1 MPLGTILSKQAIQ
14 TLTQLHA
21 ELGGKI
27 ETNRKSGDKLRLQ
40 MMQVE
45 AVIKM
50 LRPDFPIN
58 RIAPKRRNT
67 GNPWFKRGTLY
78 RSAIDVLRVAGKPLT
93 AREMT
98 MAVLDGKT
106 PTPTRKQEIDIQA
119 AILASMRTHNGNGVE
134 SVGEGRVARWGLLT
148 ER

>member
-1 MPLGTILSKQAIQ
+1 MPHGKILPYHAIK
-14 TLTQLHA
+14 TLAQLHA

-27 ETNRKSGDKLRLQ
+27 EGNRKSGDKLRMQ

-78 RSAIDVLRVAGKPLT
+78 RSAIDVLRMAGKPLT
-93 AREMT
+93 AHEMA
-98 MAVLDGKT
+98 MAVLDGKE
-106 PTPTRKQEIDIQA
+106 PTPTRKQEIDVQA
-119 AILASMRTHNGNGVE
+119 AILAALRNHSGKGVE
-134 SVGEGRVARWGLLT
+134 PVGEGRPVRWQLT
-148 ER
+148 N